1 MILHHVAQGAGG
13 FIVTGPALHSEC
25 FGSSDLDVIDVT
37 RVPDRLKNR
46 VGETENQ
53 NVLRRF
59 FAEKMVDPVSLV
71 FTESVPHDPI
81 QFARG
86 SEIAAK
92 RLFNDDACP
101 TAFLW
106 FV

>member
-1 MILHHVAQGAGG
+1 VILHHVPERPGG
-13 FIVTGPALHSEC
+13 FIITTPGFHPQR
-25 FGSSDLDVIDVT
+25 FGCRNLEMVNVT

-59 FAEKMVDPVSLV
+59 FAEKMVNPVSLV
-71 FTESVPHDPI
+71 FTESVPHDPS
-81 QFARG
+81 QVARG